1 MWSSYAKPSNMFSLL
16 NIRIGYYLALRQI
29 RRASLWTTGLIIF
42 VMVLTF
48 LNLVVVSGILV
59 GLIEGSINAWRKEF
73 TSDVIISTLDD
84 KNYIENSANII
95 AIVENIPDVE
105 SVSPRYSEGALLEA
119 NYKTRKDT
127 DKANIA
133 SAQIMGI
140 DPAAEDSVTG
150 LEGSIME
157 GSYLT
162 KNDYDQVILGFYL
175 LSQYVPVDDPNL
187 AALDNVG
194 VGSKIRIKVGDITR
208 EVTVKGIIK
217 SKVDSL
223 TRNAFMTDS
232 QFRSMIGRN
241 DGNVDQIAIRLKKGA
256 DPIAV
261 KQALVLRGVDKN
273 AKVQTY
279 ADAQPQFLKDIID
292 TFNTLGTAIGSI
304 GLVVA
309 SITIFIVIFIN
320 ALTRRKFIGILKG
333 IGISGKSIEISYVFQ
348 SLFYAVIGSGMG
360 LAVLYGFLVPF
371 FASHPIDFP
380 FSDGILVAPLDGTLF
395 RVGLLVTATVIAGFV
410 PAYMIV
416 RKNTLDSIL
425 GRN

>member
-1 MWSSYAKPSNMFSLL
+1 MLPL
-16 NIRIGYYLALRQI
+16 NVRLGFYLAVRQL

-59 GLIEGSINAWRKEF
+59 GLIQGSINSWRTEF

-84 KNYIENSANII
+84 KKYIENSANLI
-95 AIVENIPDVE
+95 ELLEGIPEIE
-105 SVSPRYSEGALLEA
+105 SISPRYSEGAILEA

-127 DKANIA
+127 DKPNVA

-140 DPAAEDSVTG
+140 DPSSENAVTG
-150 LEGSIME
+150 LAGSIME
-157 GSYLT
+157 GSYLAPG
-162 KNDYDQVILGFYL
+162 DYDQVILGYFL
-175 LSQYVPVDDPNL
+175 LSQYVPVDDPNF
-187 AALDNVG
+187 AALKDVRIG
-194 VGSKIRIKVGDITR
+194 TKIRIQVGDVTR

-223 TRNAFMTDS
+223 TRNAFMIDS

-241 DGNVDQIAIRLKKGA
+241 DGNVDQIAIKLKADA

-261 KQALVLRGVDKN
+261 KRALLLRGVDHY

-279 ADAQPQFLKDIID
+279 ADAQPQFLKDIIN
-292 TFNTLGTAIGSI
+292 TFNMLGSAIGSI

-320 ALTRRKFIGILKG
+320 AITRRKYIGILKG
-333 IGISGKSIEISYVFQ
+333 IGINGRVIEYSYVFQ
-348 SLFYAVIGSGMG
+348 SMFYAVLGSGIG
-360 LAVLYGFLVPF
+360 VIVLYGLLVPLF
-371 FASHPIDFP
+371 IAHPIDFP
-380 FSDGILVAPLDGTLF
+380 FSDGILVAPIDSTLF
-395 RVGLLVTATVIAGFV
+395 RVGLLVFATVIAGFI
-410 PAYMIV
+410 PAWMII